1 MSTSAKKVAYT
12 VTAIL
17 PDSATLAEY
26 VEWLAEGHVA
36 HVIAAGALS
45 GQIIRLTDP
54 AQPLSVEVRY
64 LFPTQASLEAY
75 LAQHAPRLRAEG
87 LARFPLER
95 GIRFSRAVGTVELVL
110 GS

>member
-1 MSTSAKKVAYT
+1 MSTATKNVAYT

-17 PDSATLAEY
+17 PDISTLAEY
-26 VEWLAEGHVA
+26 VRWLADGHVA

-54 AQPLSVEVRY
+54 AQPFSVEVRY

-75 LAQHAPRLRAEG
+75 LAQHASRLRAEG
-87 LARFPLER
+87 LARFPADR
-95 GIRFSRAVGTVELVL
+95 GIRFGRSVGTVELVL
-110 GS
+110 AS